1 MFPGCDLCL
10 FRLTEEQ
17 KCNFDEI
24 SQDQIQR
31 HPVMMRLARPS
42 RRTQAAPG
50 TGPTGH
56 AGATLQ
62 TSTER
67 GRAEGSGAETRTR
80 GLAEAWGD
88 ETVQRSKGGLR
99 TARLARPLCVT
110 LRCPLTSLGV
120 SSLGE

>member
-31 HPVMMRLARPS
+31 HPVMMRLAQPS
-42 RRTQAAPG
+42 HRTQAAPG

-62 TSTER
+62 TSTDR
-67 GRAEGSGAETRTR
+67 GQKA
-80 GLAEAWGD
+80 
-88 ETVQRSKGGLR
+88 VGLR
-99 TARLARPLCVT
+99 PARGAWQKPGATRQCRGQREDLGQHAWLGHCV
-110 LRCPLTSLGV
+110 
-120 SSLGE
+120 